1 MCFFTQINNSN
12 SILLQI
18 SHFTHKKD
26 VFTTKIHGNEKTPN
40 FINYFCSSF
49 LNPKNQSDMLEIDFK
64 EIITVSM
71 VLFAVIDIVGSIPI
85 IVNLRA
91 KVGHIESEKASIVAG
106 AIMIVFLF
114 VGEGLLNLIGIDVH
128 SFAVAGSF
136 VLFFLALEMILGI
149 RIYRDEEPG
158 SASIVPLAFP
168 LIAGAGT
175 MTTLLS
181 LRSQFHTINIIIAI
195 VLNIILVYIV
205 LKSSKK
211 IENLLGENGLGVV
224 RKTFGVILLA
234 IAVKL
239 FAANVKGLF
248 V

>member
-1 MCFFTQINNSN
+1 
-12 SILLQI
+12 
-18 SHFTHKKD
+18 
-26 VFTTKIHGNEKTPN
+26 
-40 FINYFCSSF
+40 
-49 LNPKNQSDMLEIDFK
+49 MLVDFR

-71 VLFAVIDIVGSIPI
+71 VLFAVIDIVGTIPI
-85 IVNLRA
+85 VVDLRT
-91 KVGHIESEKASIVAG
+91 KHGHIESEKASIVAG
-106 AIMIVFLF
+106 VIMIVFLF
-114 VGEGLLNLIGIDVH
+114 VGEEFLKLIGIDVH

-149 RIYRDEEPG
+149 RIYKDEEAS

-181 LRSQFHTINIIIAI
+181 LRSQFETINIVVAI
-195 VLNIILVYIV
+195 VLNIIVVYIV
-205 LKSSKK
+205 LKSSSK
-211 IENLLGENGLGVV
+211 IEKMLGKNGLGVI
-224 RKTFGVILLA
+224 RKTFGVVLLA

>member
-1 MCFFTQINNSN
+1 M
-12 SILLQI
+12 
-18 SHFTHKKD
+18 
-26 VFTTKIHGNEKTPN
+26 N
-40 FINYFCSSF
+40 F
-49 LNPKNQSDMLEIDFK
+49 DFK
-64 EIITVSM
+64 EIATVGM
-71 VLFAVIDIVGSIPI
+71 VLFAVIDIVGTIPI
-85 IVNLRA
+85 VVDLRS
-91 KVGHIESEKASIVAG
+91 KHGHIESEKASLVA
-106 AIMIVFLF
+106 AIIMIVFLF

-149 RIYRDEEPG
+149 RLYRDAEPS

-181 LRSQFHTINIIIAI
+181 LRSQFYTENIIVAI
-195 VLNIILVYIV
+195 ILNIILVYAV
-205 LKSSKK
+205 LKSSSR
-211 IENLLGENGLGVV
+211 IEKMLGKTGLGVV
-224 RKTFGVILLA
+224 RKTFGVVLLA

-239 FAANVKGLF
+239 FASNVKGLF